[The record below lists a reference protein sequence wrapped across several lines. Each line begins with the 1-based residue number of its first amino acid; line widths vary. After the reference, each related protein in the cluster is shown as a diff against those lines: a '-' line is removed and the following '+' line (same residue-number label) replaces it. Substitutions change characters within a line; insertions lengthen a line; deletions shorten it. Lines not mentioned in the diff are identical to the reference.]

1 MEMIKKFNKDYPNG
15 SIITQRIMVEEP
27 GIEVFK
33 ATVTP
38 DCDKPNRYFTAY
50 GFSKESLI
58 EAEDL
63 AVIRAL
69 QALWFYS

>member
-1 MEMIKKFNKDYPNG
+1 MEAIKKFNKDYPNG

-27 GIEVFK
+27 GIEMFK

-50 GFSKESLI
+50 GSSTESLI
-58 EAEDL
+58 EAENE

-69 QALWFYS
+69 QALWFYY